1 MKFEHSIFETNN
13 SDVKN
18 IFNKFLKTNKKYYS
32 INKNDLLKELYR
44 IKIINKDYI
53 INELKKS
60 GTPNELSKK
69 MDKYK
74 EITET
79 SVFKNVKTQLSNIN
93 KEITENKSKY
103 IEESFEKAINETEL
117 EEIKLELIK
126 KFGDDSLIKTKFNK
140 KMHKIKNQTRI

>member
-1 MKFEHSIFETNN
+1 
-13 SDVKN
+13 
-18 IFNKFLKTNKKYYS
+18 
-32 INKNDLLKELYR
+32 
-44 IKIINKDYI
+44 
-53 INELKKS
+53 
-60 GTPNELSKK
+60 

-103 IEESFEKAINETEL
+103 IEELFEKAINETEL
-117 EEIKLELIK
+117 EEIKSELIK
-126 KFGDDSLIKTKFNK
+126 KYGDDSLIKTKFNK